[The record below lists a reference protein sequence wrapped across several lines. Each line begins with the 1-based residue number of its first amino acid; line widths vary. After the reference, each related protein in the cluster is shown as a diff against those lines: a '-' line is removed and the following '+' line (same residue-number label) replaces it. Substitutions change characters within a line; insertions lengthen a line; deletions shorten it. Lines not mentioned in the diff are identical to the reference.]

1 MVQLRLRSIQQLGKI
16 AKALGEERTRDELVP
31 FLTESIDDDDEV
43 LLALAEE
50 LGDFVQFVG
59 GEQWAFCLLQ
69 PLETLAAVEETV
81 RRPALCVSQCSAPLL
96 EHRQLTHRWHGS
108 TGRAREGRGSTVC
121 RWRTDPRGACK
132 RVLRRHAAPAVQR

>member
-1 MVQLRLRSIQQLGKI
+1 MALAQLRLRSIRQLGTI

-50 LGDFVQFVG
+50 LGDFGQFVG
-59 GEQWAFCLLQ
+59 GDQWAFCLLQ

-81 RRPALCVSQCSAPLL
+81 RRLAVCLSPSVP
-96 EHRQLTHRWHGS
+96 
-108 TGRAREGRGSTVC
+108 TGA
-121 RWRTDPRGACK
+121 
-132 RVLRRHAAPAVQR
+132 